1 MTLRAILRVVLGLP
15 YPEPLGE
22 REAREN
28 ALPLG
33 QGIRPYA
40 GTPGMPSPQEE
51 VWRVDGDELPRVP
64 GSARRRPGQRVPLSP
79 RRVLDPPSD
88 RGEPWARAAN
98 PVW

>member
-33 QGIRPYA
+33 QGIRRYRRYA
-40 GTPGMPSPQEE
+40 RYAQLAC
-51 VWRVDGDELPRVP
+51 R
-64 GSARRRPGQRVPLSP
+64 
-79 RRVLDPPSD
+79 
-88 RGEPWARAAN
+88 
-98 PVW
+98 